1 MTAVVDSRY
10 ELGERIAS
18 GGMAYVFA
26 ARDRTLDRRVA
37 IKRLRA
43 DLPDQ
48 GARER
53 FTREAFALAGFSH
66 PNAVAVYDAGDDAD
80 GPYIVMELVDGPT
93 LAAYLREH
101 GKLSFEEA
109 TSILEQMLAVLGAA
123 HAQGILHRD
132 VKPANVLLAEDGQV
146 KLADFGIAKVL
157 SDASAELTLHGHVM
171 GTPTYLAPE
180 RVAGQEASPQSDL
193 YSAAVIGYE
202 MVAGKPPFKGENV
215 AATLAAHQRA
225 AVPALVDVRPDA
237 PPEYA
242 ATVERG
248 LAKDPADRF
257 ASAEEMRDAL
267 TQPAFEETIAVRTQT
282 MTIPPVAPVPPVR
295 PVERQPKPARQR
307 QPKRARQKRA
317 TTTQTRRQLWPWVLV
332 GALLLGLVAGAIV
345 GLTGDEKPLPDS
357 SAQEPAVTTTPTL
370 PATSVPQIPQNLPQ
384 LIALLAA
391 DPTKYGSAGPELLK
405 KLQEYQAKPDT
416 KKFDDLVK
424 KTNDWILKGQ
434 LDADFGGL
442 VLRVLGNNVLGST
455 TVTQPPATAAP
466 TPAAG
471 PGHGPAKAP
480 KEPKGKGPRR

>member
-1 MTAVVDSRY
+1 
-10 ELGERIAS
+10 
-18 GGMAYVFA
+18 
-26 ARDRTLDRRVA
+26 
-37 IKRLRA
+37 
-43 DLPDQ
+43 
-48 GARER
+48 
-53 FTREAFALAGFSH
+53 
-66 PNAVAVYDAGDDAD
+66 
-80 GPYIVMELVDGPT
+80 MELVEGPT

-101 GKLSFEEA
+101 PKLSFEEA

-123 HAQGILHRD
+123 HASGILHRD

-180 RVAGQEASPQSDL
+180 RVAGHDASRQSDL

-215 AATLAAHQRA
+215 AATLAAHQRSP
-225 AVPALVDVRPDA
+225 VPALLDVRPDA

-242 ATVERG
+242 AAVERG

-282 MTIPPVAPVPPVR
+282 MTVPPVAPLPPLRDPERTPTPR
-295 PVERQPKPARQR
+295 PVAKPKPK
-307 QPKRARQKRA
+307 PKRQKRA
-317 TTTQTRRQLWPWVLV
+317 ATTTQSRRRLWPWVLV

-345 GLTGDEKPLPDS
+345 GLTGSDKPLPDT
-357 SAQEPAVTTTPTL
+357 SAQEPVTTTPTL
-370 PATSVPQIPQNLPQ
+370 PATSVPQIPQNLTE
-384 LIALLAA
+384 LTALLAA

-416 KKFDDLVK
+416 KRFDDLVK

-434 LDADFGGL
+434 LNAEFGAL
-442 VLRVLGNNVLGST
+442 VLRVLGNNVLGSAAVT
-455 TVTQPPATAAP
+455 TPATAAP
-466 TPAAG
+466 APAAG
-471 PGHGPAKAP
+471 PGHGPKP
-480 KEPKGKGPRR
+480 KEPRGKGRKG